1 MIVAPSA
8 IGAGTEIGRAT
19 SCNTARLSHDPG
31 APHSRP
37 TEIELD
43 RHISLA
49 AICEGRA
56 QNGYPWIHA
65 RLSLK
70 GRS

>member
-8 IGAGTEIGRAT
+8 IGAGTEPGRVKPEGRPGCLT
-19 SCNTARLSHDPG
+19 IRG